1 MKFDMRV
8 FLIMTVVFMFMFV
21 AVFEWSQ
28 TTFITN
34 HELAHAQNCK
44 YMGGD
49 PEFVSIGTGRVMAH
63 YVVCDI
69 EIEEQK
75 YDFDSINESIGYQL
89 IPILYST
96 FLYGF
101 ILLMY
106 MGTIAGVLQINGG
119 D

>member
-1 MKFDMRV
+1 MRV
-8 FLIMTVVFMFMFV
+8 FLIVTVVFMFMFV
-21 AVFEWSQ
+21 AVFEWAQ

-44 YMGGD
+44 YMGGT
-49 PEFVSIGTGRVMAH
+49 PEVVTSGTDREMIN

-69 EIEEQK
+69 ETEEQT
-75 YDFDSINESIGYQL
+75 YDFDGINESIGYQL

-101 ILLMY
+101 IILMY